1 MIAYACILCRLLVS
15 AREQP
20 QQVYASEA
28 GDAASSSYEVDEFV
42 KVKDNSGSKSFFDPK
57 RSKNSSDTAMPK
69 ILVSIKTIVSNPL
82 IFVVI
87 NLREI
92 IITSVKINK
101 Y

>member
-42 KVKDNSGSKSFFDPK
+42 KVKDNSGSKLDHPFVQ
-57 RSKNSSDTAMPK
+57 SDDFRNDTTACPA
-69 ILVSIKTIVSNPL
+69 
-82 IFVVI
+82 
-87 NLREI
+87 
-92 IITSVKINK
+92 
-101 Y
+101 